1 MSKLSEVLDEA
12 ENAKTSIELLEKF
25 VKYARRL
32 LTKKRQKELID
43 LMFREI
49 LKGEAGDMDVATS
62 AMNELQKL
70 GASSGDFEKAKRYLS
85 LATKVPAKK
94 GRTCKESGREEGS
107 TCEEGCTGQEG
118 NARDE
123 GRTGQ
128 EGCACEEGG
137 DGEEADC
144 KEARSQESSKEGGAP
159 SARCACGTCCSE
171 DHAESGGS
179 MAVPN
184 REQAVTVGGD
194 W

>member
-1 MSKLSEVLDEA
+1 MPKLSEVLDEA

-94 GRTCKESGREEGS
+94 AAP
-107 TCEEGCTGQEG
+107 
-118 NARDE
+118 ARKAAAKKAAPAKKAAAAKKA
-123 GRTGQ
+123 T
-128 EGCACEEGG
+128 
-137 DGEEADC
+137 
-144 KEARSQESSKEGGAP
+144 SKKIA
-159 SARCACGTCCSE
+159 AKKA
-171 DHAESGGS
+171 A
-179 MAVPN
+179 
-184 REQAVTVGGD
+184 
-194 W
+194 